1 VLAKV
6 RKKTF
11 LESPVLLN
19 KCSKKPLLHKTLPFA
34 GCCICL
40 KRRQKHRKPINN
52 LNNLIMEWIINQL
65 RERPELAIFLTL
77 FLGFWLGKLRIG
89 KFSLGTVTSVLLVGV
104 LVGQLKIDVPGPIKS
119 VFFLLFLFAVG
130 YKVGPQFFRGLKKDG
145 LPQVGF
151 AVLMC
156 VSVLVVTW
164 LLALVMGYNP
174 GEAAGLLAGSQTI
187 SAVIGVAEDTMANMG
202 LDEAQRQSYINIIP
216 VSYAVTYVFG
226 TAGSAWVLSSLGPKL
241 LGGLEKVKAACKE
254 LEAKMGSSEADEPG
268 FMHAAR
274 PVTFRAYKIENEWFK
289 QGRRVIDLEMYFQ
302 KDGKRLFVER
312 LRKQG
317 VVRDVSPN
325 TVLNIGDEV
334 VLSGRRE
341 FVIGE
346 EDWIGNEI
354 QDAQLLDFPAE
365 TLPVTVTK
373 KTFAGKTVANI
384 RRHKFMHGVSIRSIK
399 RAGIEIPVLAQT
411 KLDAGDV
418 IEVVGTKQEVESAAV
433 QIGYVDR
440 PTHQTDMIFVGLGIL
455 IGGLFGALS
464 IHIGGVPIS
473 LSTSGGA
480 LIAGLFFGWLRSKHP
495 TFGRIPEASL
505 WVLNNVGLNMFIAV
519 VGIAAGPSFV
529 QGFRDVG
536 LSLFIVGAIATT
548 LPLIIG
554 LLLAKYVFKFHPAI
568 ALGCCA
574 GARTTTAALGA
585 IQDAVESETPALGY
599 TVTYAVGNTLL
610 IIWGVAIVLMV

>member
-1 VLAKV
+1 
-6 RKKTF
+6 
-11 LESPVLLN
+11 
-19 KCSKKPLLHKTLPFA
+19 
-34 GCCICL
+34 
-40 KRRQKHRKPINN
+40 
-52 LNNLIMEWIINQL
+52 MEWIINQL

-418 IEVVGTKQEVESAAV
+418 IEVVGTKQEVESAAA

-554 LLLAKYVFKFHPAI
+554 LLLGKYVFKFHPAI
-568 ALGCCA
+568 TLGCCA

-610 IIWGVAIVLMV
+610 IIWGVVIVLLI

>member
-1 VLAKV
+1 MH
-6 RKKTF
+6 
-11 LESPVLLN
+11 E
-19 KCSKKPLLHKTLPFA
+19 TLPFA
-34 GCCICL
+34 GCCIYL
-40 KRRQKHRKPINN
+40 KRREKHRKPINN

-418 IEVVGTKQEVESAAV
+418 IEVVGTKQEVESAAA

-554 LLLAKYVFKFHPAI
+554 LLLGKYVFKFHPAI
-568 ALGCCA
+568 TLGCCA

-610 IIWGVAIVLMV
+610 IIWGVVIVLLI